1 MVKSNKRL
9 AVKKPKLT
17 WGAVLPEDFR
27 CSCGRNLHCPQ
38 SEDKFTVICRCGKQ
52 YTKPHPI
59 KESE

>member
-27 CSCGRNLHCPQ
+27 CSCGRNLHYPQ
-38 SEDKFTVICRCGKQ
+38 SEDESTMMCRCGKR
-52 YTKPHPI
+52 YTKPSN
-59 KESE
+59 KRE